1 MKTSGS
7 AESSNAPLE
16 AAAGVFRCTAVIIGL
31 GVWLVA
37 IPLAHGVVPWVI
49 SLFWARH
56 GWEAGQPSLWNR
68 LGLVPVALGL
78 AGLAWVMV
86 TGFASVSKL
95 PDRVKLG
102 LTPIHLLTSGPFA
115 WSRNPMYVGE
125 LTVWVGW
132 SLFYGSV
139 AVAAVCPVIWA
150 LVAFIIVPREER
162 SLAACFGETYLR
174 YKQQVP
180 RWLEKR
186 RKS

>member
-1 MKTSGS
+1 MKTPGS
-7 AESSNAPLE
+7 AENSFAPSGTG
-16 AAAGVFRCTAVIIGL
+16 AGVSRRMAVFIGL

-37 IPLAHGVVPWVI
+37 VPLAHGVVPWVI

-56 GWEAGQPSLWNR
+56 GWEAGQPNLWNL

-86 TGFASVSKL
+86 TGFASVPQL

-102 LTPIHLLTSGPFA
+102 LTPIHLLTSGPYA

-132 SLFYGSV
+132 SLLYGSV
-139 AVAAVCPVIWA
+139 AVAAVCPVLWA
-150 LVAFIIVPREER
+150 LVAFILVPREER
-162 SLAACFGETYLR
+162 SLEACFGATYLR
-174 YKQQVP
+174 YKQQVQ
-180 RWLEKR
+180 RWLGKR
-186 RKS
+186 PKS